1 MPIWN
6 QEFETM
12 CRNDLR
18 QLQLERLKAVVER
31 VAQTSPLYQ
40 HQLAEAGI
48 KAENIRHLEDI
59 AQLPF
64 TTKSNLRYHYPWGL
78 LNVPLR
84 EVVRV
89 HASSGTTGKPVVVG
103 YTRADMALWAE
114 VMARSLTAIG
124 ITSDDILH
132 NAFGYGLFTGGL
144 GYQLGAETIGA
155 SVVPISAG
163 MTHRQVTLLQ
173 DFGATALTCTPSYAL
188 VIAEE
193 AAALGIDIRKR
204 CKVRV
209 GAFGAEPWTEKMRT
223 EMEAALNLSAY
234 DLYGLTELIGPG
246 VSVECEHRQ
255 GLHIFEDHFYPEV
268 IDPATGEPL
277 DYGMEGEL
285 VLTNLTKEATSVI
298 RYRTHDRT
306 TLYAEKCAC
315 GRTLVRMDKVLGR
328 TDDMMI
334 VRGVNV
340 FPSQV
345 EQVLLGFKEI
355 QPYYQIIIDR
365 PRHELDT
372 IEIRVEAE
380 ESLFSPVET
389 DRIPT
394 LQHKIECWMRDALLI
409 HATVKLVQPRT
420 IERTVTGKT
429 VRVIDRRQLDK

>member
-12 CRNDLR
+12 CRNDMR
-18 QLQLERLKAVVER
+18 QLQLARLKAVVER
-31 VAQTSPLYQ
+31 AAHTSSLYR
-40 HQLAEAGI
+40 HRLAEAGL

-64 TTKSNLRYHYPWGL
+64 TTKSDLRDYYPWGL

-103 YTRADMALWAE
+103 YTRADMAMWAE
-114 VMARSLTAIG
+114 VMARSLTSIG
-124 ITSDDILH
+124 ITPDDILQ

-163 MTHRQVTLLQ
+163 LTHRQITLLQ
-173 DFGATALTCTPSYAL
+173 DFGTTVLTCTPSYAL

-193 AAALGIDIRKR
+193 AAALGIDIRERFKLR
-204 CKVRV
+204 IGV
-209 GAFGAEPWTEKMRT
+209 FGAEPWTEKMRT
-223 EMEAALNLSAY
+223 EMETALNLSAY

-268 IDPATGEPL
+268 IDPTTGEHL
-277 DYGMEGEL
+277 DYGIEGEL

-306 TLYAEKCAC
+306 TLHAEKCAC

-355 QPYYQIIIDR
+355 EPYYQIIIDR

-380 ESLFSPVET
+380 ESLFTPVET
-389 DRIPT
+389 DHVHA
-394 LQHKIECWMRDALLI
+394 LQHKIEGWMRDALLI
-409 HATVKLVQPRT
+409 HATVKLVKPRT